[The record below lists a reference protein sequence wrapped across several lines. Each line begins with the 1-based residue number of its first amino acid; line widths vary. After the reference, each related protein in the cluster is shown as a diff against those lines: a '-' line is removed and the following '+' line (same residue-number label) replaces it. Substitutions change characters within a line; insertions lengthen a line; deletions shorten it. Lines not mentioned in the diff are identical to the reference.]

1 MNLYNYVYSYFYPID
16 ENKKLE
22 NKTVDKTVEH
32 KMLEHKMLE
41 HKMLEHKMLE
51 QPIQINS
58 LTQHELNFEKN
69 IQKYN
74 PQFKIKKPYI
84 TINQD

>member
-1 MNLYNYVYSYFYPID
+1 MYNYVYSYFYQIN
-16 ENKKLE
+16 ENKNVE
-22 NKTVDKTVEH
+22 HKTVENQIVEN
-32 KMLEHKMLE
+32 KSVEHKNVE
-41 HKMLEHKMLE
+41 HKTVEHKMLE

-84 TINQD
+84 KINQD

>member
-1 MNLYNYVYSYFYPID
+1 MNLYNYVYSYLYPID

-22 NKTVDKTVEH
+22 HKTVDKTV
-32 KMLEHKMLE
+32 
-41 HKMLEHKMLE
+41 E

>member
-1 MNLYNYVYSYFYPID
+1 MNLYNYVYSYFYPIN

-22 NKTVDKTVEH
+22 NKTVDKTVDKTVEH
-32 KMLEHKMLE
+32 KTV
-41 HKMLEHKMLE
+41 E

>member
-1 MNLYNYVYSYFYPID
+1 MNLYNYVYSYFYPIN

-22 NKTVDKTVEH
+22 NKTVEH
-32 KMLEHKMLE
+32 KTLEHKTLE
-41 HKMLEHKMLE
+41 HKTLEN

>member
-1 MNLYNYVYSYFYPID
+1 MNLYNYVYSYFYPIN

-22 NKTVDKTVEH
+22 NKTVDKTVDKTVEH
-32 KMLEHKMLE
+32 KTV
-41 HKMLEHKMLE
+41 E

-84 TINQD
+84 KINQD

>member
-1 MNLYNYVYSYFYPID
+1 
-16 ENKKLE
+16 
-22 NKTVDKTVEH
+22 
-32 KMLEHKMLE
+32 
-41 HKMLEHKMLE
+41 MLE

-84 TINQD
+84 KINQD

>member
-1 MNLYNYVYSYFYPID
+1 MYNYIYSYFYPIN
-16 ENKKLE
+16 ENKKVE
-22 NKTVDKTVEH
+22 HKTVEH
-32 KMLEHKMLE
+32 KTV
-41 HKMLEHKMLE
+41 EHKMLE
-51 QPIQINS
+51 QPIQINP
-58 LTQHELNFEKN
+58 LTQDELNFEKN

>member
-1 MNLYNYVYSYFYPID
+1 MNLYNYVYSYFYPIN
-16 ENKKLE
+16 ENKKVE
-22 NKTVDKTVEH
+22 NQTVENQIVEHKTVEH
-32 KMLEHKMLE
+32 KMLEN
-41 HKMLEHKMLE
+41 

-58 LTQHELNFEKN
+58 LTQYELNFEKN

>member
-1 MNLYNYVYSYFYPID
+1 MYNYVYSYFYPIN
-16 ENKKLE
+16 ENKKVE
-22 NKTVDKTVEH
+22 NQTVENQIVEH
-32 KMLEHKMLE
+32 KTV
-41 HKMLEHKMLE
+41 EHKMLE

-58 LTQHELNFEKN
+58 LTQDELNFEKN

>member
-1 MNLYNYVYSYFYPID
+1 MNLYNYVYSYFYPIN

-22 NKTVDKTVEH
+22 NQTVDKTVDKTVEH
-32 KMLEHKMLE
+32 KTV
-41 HKMLEHKMLE
+41 E

>member
-1 MNLYNYVYSYFYPID
+1 MYNYVYSYFYPIN
-16 ENKKLE
+16 ENKKVE
-22 NKTVDKTVEH
+22 HKTVENQIVEHKTVEH
-32 KMLEHKMLE
+32 KTVEHKTV
-41 HKMLEHKMLE
+41 EHKMLE

>member
-1 MNLYNYVYSYFYPID
+1 MNLYNYVYSYFYPIN

-22 NKTVDKTVEH
+22 NQIVDKIVDKTVDKTVD
-32 KMLEHKMLE
+32 
-41 HKMLEHKMLE
+41 KMLE

-84 TINQD
+84 KINQD

>member
-1 MNLYNYVYSYFYPID
+1 MLII
-16 ENKKLE
+16 EH
-22 NKTVDKTVEH
+22 KTVEH
-32 KMLEHKMLE
+32 KTLEHKTLE
-41 HKMLEHKMLE
+41 N

>member
-1 MNLYNYVYSYFYPID
+1 MNLYNYVYSYLYPID

-22 NKTVDKTVEH
+22 HKTVDKTVD
-32 KMLEHKMLE
+32 KIVDKTVD
-41 HKMLEHKMLE
+41 KTVDK
-51 QPIQINS
+51 PIQINS

-84 TINQD
+84 KINQD

>member
-1 MNLYNYVYSYFYPID
+1 MNLYSYVYSYFYPIN

-22 NKTVDKTVEH
+22 HKTVDKTVD
-32 KMLEHKMLE
+32 
-41 HKMLEHKMLE
+41 KMLE

>member
-1 MNLYNYVYSYFYPID
+1 MNLYNYVYSYFYPIN

-22 NKTVDKTVEH
+22 HKTVENQIIEHKTVEH
-32 KMLEHKMLE
+32 KTLEHKTLE
-41 HKMLEHKMLE
+41 N